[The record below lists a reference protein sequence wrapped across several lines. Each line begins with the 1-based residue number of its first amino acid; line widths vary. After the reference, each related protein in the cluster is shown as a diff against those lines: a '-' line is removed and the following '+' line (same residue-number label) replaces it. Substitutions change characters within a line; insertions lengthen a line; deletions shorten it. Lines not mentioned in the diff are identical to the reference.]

1 MTAIAIATIRYSNE
15 VTNWMTK
22 ALSIVLT
29 VLSIL
34 IVAALLVSTLLHAF
48 VFRNLFPND
57 IAIAISDRPPKA
69 RTRWFRHFRH
79 GSAENSEIERYLKF
93 VNCEGHDLES
103 SDGPSITNEK
113 AKSESV

>member
-69 RTRWFRHFRH
+69 PTRWFRHFRH

-103 SDGPSITNEK
+103 SDGPSITKEK